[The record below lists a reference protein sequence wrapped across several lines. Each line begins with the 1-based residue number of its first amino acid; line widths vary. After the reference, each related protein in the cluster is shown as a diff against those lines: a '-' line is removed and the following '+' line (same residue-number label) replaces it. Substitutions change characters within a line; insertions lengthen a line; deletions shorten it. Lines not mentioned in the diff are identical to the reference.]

1 MLSDWSAED
10 WAKWFRAGSR
20 QIHSDDPNAR
30 RNAFDAATIDADV
43 EAHHDG
49 AEPISLR
56 PHDWPRFTQSHST
69 AIAIDRFV
77 RARIGDNHLNR
88 DLGLLQAIRA
98 WTLEDQG
105 APAFHLLLALMRR
118 WKPIGG
124 DSAVL
129 RLVDDGAL
137 RPLAEVR
144 GPERKVRQRLTK
156 DLFDSLAVASTLA
169 DIRRLERSLHKHV
182 LWDAHAALPCILAKA
197 HAAPESWLDF
207 VHEHRADF
215 FGDDLQGRSKLEA
228 LRRIIG
234 KRDLAAFTEDLQRAR
249 RRDGELGETA
259 ESIIEFLQHDAHNII
274 DFRFDTTG
282 DRVDGAD
289 EPPRLARLKS
299 GNYAHQPISVS
310 DGLLYEWFDYA
321 QGQAA

>member
-56 PHDWPRFTQSHST
+56 PHDWPRFSQSHST
-69 AIAIDRFV
+69 ATAIDRFV
-77 RARIGDNHLNR
+77 RTRIGDNHLNR
-88 DLGLLQAIRA
+88 DLGLVQAIRS

-124 DSAVL
+124 DTAVL
-129 RLVDDGAL
+129 RVVDDGAL
-137 RPLAEVR
+137 RPLAEAH
-144 GPERKVRQRLTK
+144 GPEQKIRRRLTK

-169 DIRRLERSLHKHV
+169 DIRRMERGLRKHL
-182 LWDAHAALPCILAKA
+182 LWDAHATLPCVLAKV
-197 HAAPESWLDF
+197 HSAPEAWLEF
-207 VHEHRADF
+207 VHEHRAEF
-215 FGDDLQGRSKLEA
+215 LGKDLRGTSKLEA

-234 KRDLAAFTEDLQRAR
+234 KRELTPFTQDLQRSR
-249 RRDGELGETA
+249 RRDDEVGETA
-259 ESIIEFLQHDAHNII
+259 EAIIEFLQRDAHNII
-274 DFRFDTTG
+274 EFRFDTAG
-282 DRVDGAD
+282 DRSGDTD
-289 EPPRLARLKS
+289 PPRLARVKS
-299 GNYAHQPISVS
+299 GNYAHQQISVS